1 MNLFDIFE
9 SNEQDLDEDLRKWFK
24 DKWVRF
30 GPDGEI
36 RGDCARGDDSEGK
49 PKCLPQ
55 SKAQSLGKKG
65 RASAAAR
72 KRREDP
78 NPERSGKAINVATK
92 KKSNEGVAEAI
103 NPDITNPEFSHQQ
116 QIGDYL
122 YVARY
127 WSKGLKITAYH
138 GNKQIGYAELMY
150 QSAPF
155 DDFADPKTT
164 PKRIWLES
172 EWTRVDP
179 KYQRQG
185 IMSTMYAYAKMLGN
199 SVKPSQTRSDDAKAA
214 WKSWRQSGDAKHLT
228 SESDDPWGPQ
238 GNFAGDKHV
247 DVGGVTMK
255 IIQVG
260 DIVKYLGQKAEVVAL
275 SKDRKRARITI
286 QKGMGGITKDVNT
299 SDLNQFGQGVEEGLA
314 QDESEQSH
322 GWVADSIDEIN
333 YNTFEVHL
341 TNTRSGESADLV
353 IRPVDMMRISG
364 KLQIETIDVRDLA
377 TGDTQ
382 SWTTEMPDPQGAIVD
397 AIDALFWD
405 NPQLNKK
412 LYAIIDAHSKKGQDM
427 LPGQKNRAKVGMAAP
442 ADQFIAGQDAIAKA
456 KGTVK
461 EFDAQGFQ
469 QRYTLYKD
477 GYEIEKFGD
486 MDDAIEYAE
495 DDRRDGDDPL
505 AVYKIVDINKQVV
518 WDSNPYEKPSRIQLR
533 KPEQG
538 VAEAVHPDVV
548 SKEYFNDPTRNVRMG
563 DFEFNARTFTGAMAD
578 PNARGLQIRAYDPK
592 RPKGQNLVGSSDFIV
607 KSDKKGNQW
616 LESDDV
622 EVNDE
627 YRSKGV
633 ATMMYAFAKSLG
645 NDIKASP
652 YQSKA
657 GSDMWKKWGSD
668 AKYLVGEQGVA
679 EGLENFL
686 PNDVK
691 IAINFNSKDPVAGL
705 GKIWEIVQD
714 GKIRFYLSNGHR
726 DALNKLLSKPI
737 ASKEDWNLLKK
748 QMKNVLV
755 RQQGVAEGVNDT
767 VYPNAEVIKSKN
779 GRPVGEIYQ
788 DGNSWG
794 CFHYRADRG
803 YDMIDS
809 REDAI
814 QALKDL
820 HAETGRSG
828 PDYTFKGVAEGS
840 TDDPR
845 FQKMMGNIQQSTPN
859 PVGGYVAVSYA
870 SERPSKK
877 IKGVTYNG
885 KPMPSTVDPEGFA
898 SSKIKFTPDQIE
910 AKLAGIGQKYGWDS
924 IDPGHGQGYDELYF
938 DTSTK
943 YTSATQRKLATNIVK
958 TVNEINKFFND
969 INRSLQAT
977 GLPGYKVNVWQGMG
991 ENGNINQYEDLS
1003 HITNIAKG
1011 QTAKPDA
1018 GPAIG
1023 KMILKHLPSYEAEKD
1038 ELGYDSQDFQ
1048 DARNIA
1054 NIYIT
1059 KGERA
1064 GLQAQHDYDEVSD
1077 MIDELLSDAGGDD
1090 LRTIWDLDEQGVAEG
1105 SEWETRHDEFVTV
1118 GDRATPEQINKIVSA
1133 LGVAAKQ
1140 ASSKRGFLNQI
1151 VGKQSNG
1158 DLARMAHGAETL
1170 AKNIQ
1175 RNRNAKLGTDERKE
1189 LGQHLV
1195 YAVSLLKRI
1204 SGEHGVEEAQLD
1216 EKCWD
1221 THRQAGMKKKGNR
1234 MVPNCVPKESIEEMA
1249 GKTNPDAVRRIQQ
1262 LLNKKFDA
1270 NLDIDGILGPLTL
1283 KSIKKF
1289 LPKSSEKQA
1298 PNPEKTTAVQGKQ
1311 VKEEKCPHCGGE
1323 MVSEEL
1329 INEKK
1334 DSCYYK
1340 VKSRYKVWPSAYA
1353 SGALVKCRKK
1363 GAKNWG
1369 NKSEDVAE
1377 GLNEMDK
1384 TQTPPG
1390 RDGDIDWT
1398 KKQIHLGPEHTMKA
1412 KDVAK
1417 HALKILNK
1425 TMKKSHA
1432 DTPKKKGV
1440 AEEQLDEKWS
1450 QKYKDSINCSN
1461 PKGFSQKAHC
1471 AGEKKNEDIV
1481 EGKEYYTVTGTDSVS
1496 LRRDFNMAK
1505 DRNGWY
1511 LKEGATPK
1519 QKLEA
1524 FRAFG
1529 SPKLKEFNLAAF
1541 SGGTQTKGEDNV
1553 ISPVGSQTRAQYK
1566 K

>member
-9 SNEQDLDEDLRKWFK
+9 SNEQELDEDLRKWFK

-78 NPERSGKAINVATK
+78 NPERSGKAINVNTK
-92 KKSNEGVAEAI
+92 KKSNEGVAEGNDDHIWGPQGNFAGDKHVDVGGVTMKIIQVGDMVKYLGQTAEVVALSKDRQRARIAIQKGMGSITKDVNTSDLKQFGQGVAEAI

-127 WSKGLKITAYH
+127 WSKGLKITAYD
-138 GNKQIGYAELMY
+138 GNKKIGYAELMY

-164 PKRIWLES
+164 PKRVWLES
-172 EWTRVDP
+172 EWTKVDP

-214 WKSWRQSGDAKHLT
+214 WKSWRDAGDAQHLT
-228 SESDDPWGPQ
+228 REGVVEAFGPLPREKQQIRLGRHTVDIERVGLDKDYISFAWHDSQ
-238 GNFAGDKHV
+238 GQDHYQEV
-247 DVGGVTMK
+247 P
-255 IIQVG
+255 VG
-260 DIVKYLGQKAEVVAL
+260 DLGSYDDL
-275 SKDRKRARITI
+275 IDRIK
-286 QKGMGGITKDVNT
+286 Q
-299 SDLNQFGQGVEEGLA
+299 
-314 QDESEQSH
+314 
-322 GWVADSIDEIN
+322 EIS
-333 YNTFEVHL
+333 YQE
-341 TNTRSGESADLV
+341 R
-353 IRPVDMMRISG
+353 
-364 KLQIETIDVRDLA
+364 Q
-377 TGDTQ
+377 
-382 SWTTEMPDPQGAIVD
+382 
-397 AIDALFWD
+397 
-405 NPQLNKK
+405 
-412 LYAIIDAHSKKGQDM
+412 
-427 LPGQKNRAKVGMAAP
+427 
-442 ADQFIAGQDAIAKA
+442 
-456 KGTVK
+456 
-461 EFDAQGFQ
+461 
-469 QRYTLYKD
+469 YTD
-477 GYEIEKFGD
+477 
-486 MDDAIEYAE
+486 
-495 DDRRDGDDPL
+495 
-505 AVYKIVDINKQVV
+505 
-518 WDSNPYEKPSRIQLR
+518 
-533 KPEQG
+533 QG
-538 VAEAVHPDVV
+538 VAEGLVGDVV
-548 SKEYFNDPTRNVRMG
+548 VHNYTKIPIDLEPGQAQIAGWGPNDEPLYRV
-563 DFEFNARTFTGAMAD
+563 
-578 PNARGLQIRAYDPK
+578 
-592 RPKGQNLVGSSDFIV
+592 KGQDGKEV
-607 KSDKKGNQW
+607 KTW
-616 LESDDV
+616 
-622 EVNDE
+622 
-627 YRSKGV
+627 SKRRML
-633 ATMMYAFAKSLG
+633 TIAK
-645 NDIKASP
+645 
-652 YQSKA
+652 
-657 GSDMWKKWGSD
+657 
-668 AKYLVGEQGVA
+668 EQGVA
-679 EGLENFL
+679 EG
-686 PNDVK
+686 
-691 IAINFNSKDPVAGL
+691 S
-705 GKIWEIVQD
+705 
-714 GKIRFYLSNGHR
+714 
-726 DALNKLLSKPI
+726 
-737 ASKEDWNLLKK
+737 
-748 QMKNVLV
+748 
-755 RQQGVAEGVNDT
+755 NDT
-767 VYPNAEVIKSKN
+767 IYPNAEVIKSKN

-803 YDMIDS
+803 YDMIDT

-814 QALKDL
+814 EALKDL
-820 HAETGRSG
+820 HQETGRSR
-828 PDYTFKGVAEGS
+828 PDYTIKGVAE
-840 TDDPR
+840 
-845 FQKMMGNIQQSTPN
+845 
-859 PVGGYVAVSYA
+859 
-870 SERPSKK
+870 E
-877 IKGVTYNG
+877 
-885 KPMPSTVDPEGFA
+885 
-898 SSKIKFTPDQIE
+898 
-910 AKLAGIGQKYGWDS
+910 
-924 IDPGHGQGYDELYF
+924 
-938 DTSTK
+938 
-943 YTSATQRKLATNIVK
+943 
-958 TVNEINKFFND
+958 
-969 INRSLQAT
+969 
-977 GLPGYKVNVWQGMG
+977 
-991 ENGNINQYEDLS
+991 
-1003 HITNIAKG
+1003 
-1011 QTAKPDA
+1011 
-1018 GPAIG
+1018 
-1023 KMILKHLPSYEAEKD
+1023 
-1038 ELGYDSQDFQ
+1038 
-1048 DARNIA
+1048 
-1054 NIYIT
+1054 
-1059 KGERA
+1059 
-1064 GLQAQHDYDEVSD
+1064 
-1077 MIDELLSDAGGDD
+1077 
-1090 LRTIWDLDEQGVAEG
+1090 
-1105 SEWETRHDEFVTV
+1105 
-1118 GDRATPEQINKIVSA
+1118 
-1133 LGVAAKQ
+1133 
-1140 ASSKRGFLNQI
+1140 
-1151 VGKQSNG
+1151 
-1158 DLARMAHGAETL
+1158 
-1170 AKNIQ
+1170 
-1175 RNRNAKLGTDERKE
+1175 
-1189 LGQHLV
+1189 
-1195 YAVSLLKRI
+1195 
-1204 SGEHGVEEAQLD
+1204 QLD
-1216 EKCWD
+1216 EECWD
-1221 THRQAGMKKKGNR
+1221 THKQVGMKKKGNR

-1369 NKSEDVAE
+1369 NKSEGVAEGSGQLKGAGQALQSLKNLALMKSALTFQQLRQAGRESMITDAINACMQFEQSYLQNKQQGNAIFVRALRDEIDNFSKGYPINSSMPEDNAPELGDLLQGKLGKLNFQQGVAE

-1398 KKQIHLGPEHTMKA
+1398 KKQIHLGPEHTIKA

-1440 AEEQLDEKWS
+1440 AEDQLDEKWS

-1471 AGEKKNEDIV
+1471 AGEKKNEDMA

-1496 LRRDFNMAK
+1496 LRRDFNMSK

-1519 QKLEA
+1519 QKLEV

>member
-9 SNEQDLDEDLRKWFK
+9 SNEQELDEDLRKWFK

-92 KKSNEGVAEAI
+92 KKSNEGVAEGYNDLGPEYGGAYVNGRSDDAKMTARLTRQAKAAAAKAGKTFGTSAEYRKWHARQKEKEGVAEAI

-260 DIVKYLGQKAEVVAL
+260 DMVKYLGQKAEVVAL

-286 QKGMGGITKDVNT
+286 QKDMGSITKDVNT
-299 SDLNQFGQGVEEGLA
+299 SDLNQFGQGVEEGGGMPFRGVGGA
-314 QDESEQSH
+314 FNRGDDERHDLDPTDWYFVKDGKMFAVSVYPNQEQEAISR
-322 GWVADSIDEIN
+322 GYSRTRDE
-333 YNTFEVHL
+333 
-341 TNTRSGESADLV
+341 
-353 IRPVDMMRISG
+353 
-364 KLQIETIDVRDLA
+364 
-377 TGDTQ
+377 
-382 SWTTEMPDPQGAIVD
+382 
-397 AIDALFWD
+397 
-405 NPQLNKK
+405 
-412 LYAIIDAHSKKGQDM
+412 
-427 LPGQKNRAKVGMAAP
+427 
-442 ADQFIAGQDAIAKA
+442 AKA
-456 KGTVK
+456 KAG
-461 EFDAQGFQ
+461 Q
-469 QRYTLYKD
+469 
-477 GYEIEKFGD
+477 
-486 MDDAIEYAE
+486 
-495 DDRRDGDDPL
+495 
-505 AVYKIVDINKQVV
+505 
-518 WDSNPYEKPSRIQLR
+518 
-533 KPEQG
+533 QG
-538 VAEAVHPDVV
+538 VAEAFGPLPRD
-548 SKEYFNDPTRNVRMG
+548 SQ
-563 DFEFNARTFTGAMAD
+563 
-578 PNARGLQIRAYDPK
+578 QIRLGRHTVDIERVGIDKNYISFTWNDSQGQEHYEEVSVGDLGSYDDLIDRIK
-592 RPKGQNLVGSSDFIV
+592 
-607 KSDKKGNQW
+607 
-616 LESDDV
+616 
-622 EVNDE
+622 DE
-627 YRSKGV
+627 IR
-633 ATMMYAFAKSLG
+633 
-645 NDIKASP
+645 
-652 YQSKA
+652 YQERQYT
-657 GSDMWKKWGSD
+657 D
-668 AKYLVGEQGVA
+668 QGVA
-679 EGLENFL
+679 EGSLNEL
-686 PNDVK
+686 
-691 IAINFNSKDPVAGL
+691 SKDTLKSYAKKAVPDMQSSQNKSKAEYSKAASAKDDETANKHYDAAKQAKDRTEKRMAGVAGAI
-705 GKIWEIVQD
+705 K
-714 GKIRFYLSNGHR
+714 RF
-726 DALNKLLSKPI
+726 NK
-737 ASKEDWNLLKK
+737 E
-748 QMKNVLV
+748 
-755 RQQGVAEGVNDT
+755 GVAEGSNDT
-767 VYPNAEVIKSKN
+767 IYPNAEVIKSKN

-803 YDMIDS
+803 YDMIDT

-814 QALKDL
+814 EALKDL
-820 HAETGRSG
+820 HQETGRSR
-828 PDYTFKGVAEGS
+828 PDYTIKGVAE
-840 TDDPR
+840 
-845 FQKMMGNIQQSTPN
+845 
-859 PVGGYVAVSYA
+859 
-870 SERPSKK
+870 E
-877 IKGVTYNG
+877 
-885 KPMPSTVDPEGFA
+885 
-898 SSKIKFTPDQIE
+898 
-910 AKLAGIGQKYGWDS
+910 
-924 IDPGHGQGYDELYF
+924 
-938 DTSTK
+938 
-943 YTSATQRKLATNIVK
+943 
-958 TVNEINKFFND
+958 
-969 INRSLQAT
+969 
-977 GLPGYKVNVWQGMG
+977 
-991 ENGNINQYEDLS
+991 
-1003 HITNIAKG
+1003 
-1011 QTAKPDA
+1011 
-1018 GPAIG
+1018 
-1023 KMILKHLPSYEAEKD
+1023 
-1038 ELGYDSQDFQ
+1038 
-1048 DARNIA
+1048 
-1054 NIYIT
+1054 
-1059 KGERA
+1059 
-1064 GLQAQHDYDEVSD
+1064 
-1077 MIDELLSDAGGDD
+1077 
-1090 LRTIWDLDEQGVAEG
+1090 
-1105 SEWETRHDEFVTV
+1105 
-1118 GDRATPEQINKIVSA
+1118 
-1133 LGVAAKQ
+1133 
-1140 ASSKRGFLNQI
+1140 
-1151 VGKQSNG
+1151 
-1158 DLARMAHGAETL
+1158 
-1170 AKNIQ
+1170 
-1175 RNRNAKLGTDERKE
+1175 
-1189 LGQHLV
+1189 
-1195 YAVSLLKRI
+1195 
-1204 SGEHGVEEAQLD
+1204 QLD

-1221 THRQAGMKKKGNR
+1221 THKQVGMKKKGNR

-1262 LLNKKFDA
+1262 LLNNKFDA

-1289 LPKSSEKQA
+1289 LPKSTEKQA

-1369 NKSEDVAE
+1369 NKSEGVAE

-1440 AEEQLDEKWS
+1440 AEDQLDEKWS

-1471 AGEKKNEDIV
+1471 AGEKKNEDMA